1 MTKLF
6 ISHSSKDDAFVRD
19 LRTVLADHGQD
30 AWIDSRELRG
40 GDPLWSEIKKAID
53 EASAYAIVVSP
64 ESLQSR
70 WVSKELKHAIKVRK
84 KRGKDKFPV
93 IPLSLNGTQLGAWE
107 DDFGEEPIFTSVSG
121 DPGGVETAIDAILVA
136 LGKRFPA
143 DVPAAEQLKSE
154 PLEELVLELSDLKF
168 HEQDGVRRASAR
180 ARLVYEPATPGQR
193 EVASVQ
199 NWRFI
204 APIGPIEAEDLRW
217 YLEQYATSPRESDS
231 TRARNIEEHL
241 ASWGQLLYNAAIP
254 LGPTANVMKAWAKIG
269 PQTERRFSI
278 LVNTALEVG
287 VNETE
292 AGISKEVASHL
303 LNLPWELLHDGDC
316 YLFQGAKPMCV
327 RRRLPNTRV
336 LDTPVLDTP
345 LRILLV
351 TARPED
357 DTCSFVDHRA
367 SALPLVEAMEQ
378 LGGLVRIHVL
388 SPPTLLA
395 LQDELARAHAGKKPY
410 HVIHFD
416 GHGVYDHRIGLG
428 ALCFEDPQDVD
439 LIEKRRHIPITTK
452 ELRPLLR
459 DYRIQLVFLGA
470 FSSIA
475 LKTRVSECI
484 ASELLELGT
493 VSVAVMS
500 HNVLVETLRRFV
512 QSFYTDLAR
521 GLRVGEGMLRSQRSL
536 KDDNFRGRIF
546 GMGDLRLEDWFIPV
560 LYQEQDDPQLFKT
573 TPAKQTQ
580 KDIQAALAT
589 RIGAVP
595 PVPKTGFIGRSRELL
610 MLQRLLRKERYAVI
624 RGQGGEGKTALASE
638 FARWMVRSQQ
648 MRRAAFVSVETHSN
662 HRAVVDALGK
672 QLVGKDFSAAG
683 DLEKAIQ
690 EIERALR
697 EQATLL
703 VIDNMESV
711 LLPPFMESET
721 PEALSQE
728 AAEELKAILALCN
741 RLLQAGE
748 TREIFTSREA
758 LPAPFDSE
766 RNRRE
771 LTQFHRDEAVN
782 MVERVL
788 ITNAGA
794 SSDATREE
802 IQQLVDAVHYHA
814 RTLALLAP
822 SLQEH
827 GVESTRES
835 LVELMDQMEKDF
847 PRAREKSLFAS
858 VELSLRRM
866 SQESRDRVRVLG
878 VFHGAAHLEV
888 LREMM
893 QWKKEDVA
901 ALARELIDTGLAT
914 QDPYDHLTFN
924 PALCP
929 YLRGR
934 MQPNERDSWTGRWV
948 DAMRLYVDFLMMY
961 RSRNAETAAS
971 LTMLELPNLFA
982 LLDLTQRQGNA
993 EATIDLATSLYEL
1006 LKNVGRPRLLER
1018 VGQVRD
1024 AATSS
1029 LGDVWNHAQFEA
1041 ARTRIEQQLAAGRL
1055 SEALAG
1061 AQQLLLKARLTG
1073 EQAYP
1078 NADYDLATASFLLA
1092 GVMKTLG
1099 SSEQA
1104 LPMLDEARRR
1114 FETIAEIVSTE
1125 GTARNVAERMAAR
1138 CFSEQGECLW
1148 YLGRLDEAVAAYEER
1163 IRRDE
1168 RYGDQRGIAVAKAQ
1182 IGSIRSD
1189 QQRYPEALAA
1199 LADARA
1205 RFTQL
1210 NNPDSVALSWHQT
1223 GRVYQDAGEPDAA
1236 EDAYRKSLAIE
1247 VRLENV
1253 EGQATTLNQL
1263 GILYNSLG
1271 RLEEAAAFY
1280 QQAVDKSIES
1290 DDVSKEGLR
1299 RQNLANTLRQL
1310 KRFDEARQEVYKAIE
1325 CAERFGHAA
1334 QPWES
1339 WNLLSAIESEIGN
1352 TEAAADAKR
1361 KAIDT
1366 YLTYRRDGGE
1376 NHDPEGRLSSLVTQS
1391 LLAGDAAN
1399 VVSQLRE
1406 LAAQADL
1413 SSAVRS
1419 FIGALQEIA
1428 IGKLDRSLADAPDLD
1443 YGMAAE
1449 ILLLIETLERR
1460 C

>member
-1 MTKLF
+1 
-6 ISHSSKDDAFVRD
+6 
-19 LRTVLADHGQD
+19 
-30 AWIDSRELRG
+30 
-40 GDPLWSEIKKAID
+40 
-53 EASAYAIVVSP
+53 
-64 ESLQSR
+64 
-70 WVSKELKHAIKVRK
+70 
-84 KRGKDKFPV
+84 
-93 IPLSLNGTQLGAWE
+93 
-107 DDFGEEPIFTSVSG
+107 
-121 DPGGVETAIDAILVA
+121 
-136 LGKRFPA
+136 
-143 DVPAAEQLKSE
+143 
-154 PLEELVLELSDLKF
+154 
-168 HEQDGVRRASAR
+168 
-180 ARLVYEPATPGQR
+180 
-193 EVASVQ
+193 VQ

-217 YLEQYATSPRESDS
+217 YLEQYATSPRESDP

-241 ASWGQLLYNAAIP
+241 ASWGQLLYNEAIP
-254 LGPTANVMKAWAKIG
+254 LAPTANVMKAWAKIR

-287 VNETE
+287 VNEIE

-303 LNLPWELLHDGDC
+303 LNLPWELLHDGDG

-378 LGGLVRIHVL
+378 LGGLVRINVL
-388 SPPTLLA
+388 SPPTLVA
-395 LQDELARAHAGKKPY
+395 LQDELARAHAEKKPY

-439 LIEKRRHIPITTK
+439 LLERRRHIPITTK

-580 KDIQAALAT
+580 KDIETALAT
-589 RIGAVP
+589 RIGDLPA
-595 PVPKTGFIGRSRELL
+595 VPKTGFIGRSRELL

-648 MRRAAFVSVETHSN
+648 MRRAAFVSVEKHGN
-662 HRAVVDALGK
+662 HRAVADALGK
-672 QLVGKDFSAAG
+672 QLVKKDFSAAG
-683 DLEKAIQ
+683 DLEKPIQ

-711 LLPPFMESET
+711 LLPPFMQSET

-728 AAEELKAILALCN
+728 AAEELTAILALCD
-741 RLLQAGE
+741 RLLKAGE
-748 TREIFTSREA
+748 TRVIFTSREP

-771 LTQFHRDEAVN
+771 LTQFHRDEAVS

-802 IQQLVDAVHYHA
+802 IQQLVDAVHHHA

-822 SLQEH
+822 SLRER

-835 LVELMDQMEKDF
+835 LVKLMAQMEKDF

-866 SQESRDRVRVLG
+866 SQENRERVRVLG
-878 VFHGAAHLEV
+878 VFHGAADMHMVRVMMKWEKDHLV
-888 LREMM
+888 SLMG
-893 QWKKEDVA
+893 
-901 ALARELIDTGLAT
+901 ELITTGLAT
-914 QDPYDHLTFN
+914 LDPDDHVTFN

-934 MQPNERDSWTGRWV
+934 LREDERESWTASWIE
-948 DAMRLYVDFLMMY
+948 AMHLYVEFLLRAQSEDARM
-961 RSRNAETAAS
+961 AVS
-971 LTMLELPNLFA
+971 LTRLELPNLFA
-982 LLDLTQRQGNA
+982 FLDLTQRHGDA
-993 EATIDLATSLYEL
+993 EATIALATSLYEL
-1006 LKNVGRPRLLER
+1006 LKNVNRPRLLER
-1018 VGQVRD
+1018 VGQIRD

-1041 ARTRIEQQLAAGRL
+1041 ARTRIEEQLAAKRL
-1055 SEALAG
+1055 TEAMTSAS
-1061 AQQLLLKARLTG
+1061 LLLHRARQAG

-1078 NADYDLATASFLLA
+1078 DADYDLATAFFLSAVVL
-1092 GVMKTLG
+1092 KTFG

-1104 LPMLDEARRR
+1104 LLMLDEARRR
-1114 FETIAEIVSTE
+1114 FDGITKLAGTVE
-1125 GTARNVAERMAAR
+1125 TARNAAERMVAR
-1138 CFSEQGECLW
+1138 CLSEQGECLRH
-1148 YLGRLDEAVAAYEER
+1148 LGRLDEAVVAYEES
-1163 IRRDE
+1163 IRRGEQLGDE
-1168 RYGDQRGIAVAKAQ
+1168 RGIAIAKGQ

-1189 QQRYPEALAA
+1189 QGQYREALAA
-1199 LADARA
+1199 LADAREQ
-1205 RFTQL
+1205 FMEL
-1210 NNPDSVALSWHQT
+1210 NDLGSVALTWHQT
-1223 GRVYQDAGEPDAA
+1223 GQVYQDAGELETA
-1236 EDAYRKSLAIE
+1236 EEAYRESLAIE

-1253 EGQATTLNQL
+1253 ERQATMLNQL
-1263 GILYNSLG
+1263 GDLYNSLG
-1271 RLEEAAAFY
+1271 RLEDAAAFF

-1290 DDVSKEGLR
+1290 GDVTNEGR
-1299 RQNLANTLRQL
+1299 RRHNLAVTLRQL
-1310 KRFDEARQEVYKAIE
+1310 GRFDEARQEANRAIE
-1325 CAERFGHAA
+1325 CAAQFRHAA
-1334 QPWES
+1334 QPWKM
-1339 WNLLSAIESEIGN
+1339 WDLLTAIETETGN
-1352 TEAAADAKR
+1352 VNAAFDARR
-1361 KAIDT
+1361 KAINT
-1366 YLTYRRDGGE
+1366 YLAYRRDGGE
-1376 NHDPEGRLSSLVTQS
+1376 NHDPEGQLSLAVTQA
-1391 LLAGDAAN
+1391 LLTGDAAN
-1399 VVSQLRE
+1399 VVSQLQE
-1406 LAAQADL
+1406 LAAQSDL
-1413 SSAVRS
+1413 PSHVRS
-1419 FIGALQEIA
+1419 FIDALQQIIA
-1428 IGKLDRSLADAPDLD
+1428 GSRDRSLAELPDLD
-1443 YGMAAE
+1443 YRMAAE
-1449 ILLLIETLERR
+1449 ILLLIETLEQRG
-1460 C
+1460 